1 MPGLLTQSAEVR
13 EREAARAHEREDA
26 ERGWQREKRAV
37 MWQCVALSFA
47 GVPLFGLSMYLD
59 DGRQADV
66 ALAAAFFVSYAGPF
80 FWGLVFHLKSADRD
94 DY

>member
-1 MPGLLTQSAEVR
+1 MPRLLVQSDEAR
-13 EREAARAHEREDA
+13 RREAARAHEREDA
-26 ERGWQREKRAV
+26 ERGWLREKHVV

-47 GVPLFGLSMYLD
+47 GVPLFGLSMYID
-59 DGRQADV
+59 DGRRADV

-80 FWGLVFHLKSADRD
+80 FRWLVFHLKCVDRD